1 MKYRTDDVVFAS
13 MDAQLY
19 VDFCV
24 GVGAESEDRRPSTS
38 RTSRRSSSSRP
49 EATYR
54 WVSRGGVMVE
64 AGGDSGIDPRRCG
77 EVPPPAGGRGTRTV
91 IGTWGLFEETRN
103 GTDSSLG
110 VRNIFSIS
118 EIIASRRALFVLIAG
133 RRLPSP
139 TRGTT
144 PRSQTPSK
152 QTAER
157 HFRDAFRNI
166 VLVLHFGELHA
177 ISGEG
182 TKRNE
187 LSHFRITLRKRL
199 DTVVLVLIHN
209 PQPYETIL

>member
-38 RTSRRSSSSRP
+38 RTSRRSSISRP

-91 IGTWGLFEETRN
+91 IGMWGLFVRGNKEWYRFIFGCEEHLFHIGNHCVQTSPVRI
-103 GTDSSLG
+103 DS
-110 VRNIFSIS
+110 RTEIAFSHK
-118 EIIASRRALFVLIAG
+118 G
-133 RRLPSP
+133 NH
-139 TRGTT
+139 T
-144 PRSQTPSK
+144 
-152 QTAER
+152 
-157 HFRDAFRNI
+157 
-166 VLVLHFGELHA
+166 
-177 ISGEG
+177 
-182 TKRNE
+182 
-187 LSHFRITLRKRL
+187 
-199 DTVVLVLIHN
+199 
-209 PQPYETIL
+209 